1 MSSLVYIIDTSL
13 ISKEDTEKFSNSL
26 PLSRLACFNSKK
38 TEKEMINSFAASFL
52 LGKCFDYFNIPRSA
66 TIEKNKF
73 GKPYLV
79 DYETLHFSLSHSFDR
94 VMCAMSDFEIGCDC
108 EKVRDIDLHIA
119 DRFYSIREKAY
130 MENSDNHKE
139 REEAFFKIWTLKE
152 SYIKCIGTGLSTP
165 LTSFSVVFDSNGQ
178 NDELSR
184 NFTFKEFLL
193 NDGYKYAICGKGA
206 LRPISGPKMI
216 SLC

>member
-13 ISKEDTEKFSNSL
+13 ITKEDTEKFSNYL
-26 PLSRLACFNSKK
+26 PLSRLASFYSKK
-38 TEKEMINSFAASFL
+38 TEKEMINSFAASYL
-52 LGKCFDYFNIPRSA
+52 LGKCFNHYNVPLSA
-66 TIEKNKF
+66 AIEINKF

-79 DYETLHFSLSHSFDR
+79 DYESLHFSLSHSFDR
-94 VMCAMSDFEIGCDC
+94 VMCTMSDFEIGCDC

-119 DRFYSIREKAY
+119 DRFYSRSEKAY
-130 MENSDNHKE
+130 IDKIDNHKD

-165 LTSFSVVFDSNGQ
+165 LTSFSVIYDLNNQ

-206 LRPISGPKMI
+206 LMPISEPKMI
-216 SLC
+216 TLH